1 MSGKTTS
8 PTIKHKSATATD
20 PTYTTSGLVSCAD
33 ILLRMYLDV
42 FSFETVKFCTMFSIF
57 ICTSCGV
64 METLVWVLQAH
75 VQSSVSELLNR
86 VDASVTFSVFDI
98 LEVVVVVGAVVVV
111 DLLEVV
117 EVVCE
122 DKTMFVV

>member
-1 MSGKTTS
+1 
-8 PTIKHKSATATD
+8 
-20 PTYTTSGLVSCAD
+20 
-33 ILLRMYLDV
+33 
-42 FSFETVKFCTMFSIF
+42 MFSIF

-75 VQSSVSELLNR
+75 VQSSISELLNR

-117 EVVCE
+117 EVVRE
-122 DKTMFVV
+122 DKTMFVVWVDRGDKVVEVFALDVVEEVGV

>member
-1 MSGKTTS
+1 
-8 PTIKHKSATATD
+8 
-20 PTYTTSGLVSCAD
+20 
-33 ILLRMYLDV
+33 
-42 FSFETVKFCTMFSIF
+42 
-57 ICTSCGV
+57 

-98 LEVVVVVGAVVVV
+98 LEVVVGAVVVV

-117 EVVCE
+117 EVVRE
-122 DKTMFVV
+122 DKTMFVVWVDRGDKVVEVFALDVVEEVGV

>member
-1 MSGKTTS
+1 
-8 PTIKHKSATATD
+8 
-20 PTYTTSGLVSCAD
+20 
-33 ILLRMYLDV
+33 
-42 FSFETVKFCTMFSIF
+42 MFSIF

-64 METLVWVLQAH
+64 METLAWVLQAH

-117 EVVCE
+117 EVVRE
-122 DKTMFVV
+122 DKTMFVVWVDRGDKVVVVFALDVVEEVGV